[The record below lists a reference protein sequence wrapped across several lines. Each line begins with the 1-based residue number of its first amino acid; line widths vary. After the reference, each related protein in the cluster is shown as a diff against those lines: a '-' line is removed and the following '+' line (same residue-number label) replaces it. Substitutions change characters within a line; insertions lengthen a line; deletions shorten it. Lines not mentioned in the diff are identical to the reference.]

1 MNEADL
7 ISKLIKIEGLFAGA
21 ATEGERD
28 SAERAKQRIL
38 QRLKELLPE
47 NPPIEY
53 KFTFTDMWSRK
64 VFVAL
69 LRRYDFR
76 PYRYYRQRYTTVMV
90 RVPQR
95 FVDETLWPEFQ
106 KIKDELNAYLEEVT
120 DRIVKK
126 VLHEDSSDTIVV
138 DEPHQLGASS
148 E

>member
-7 ISKLIKIEGLFAGA
+7 INKLIKIEGLFAGA

-47 NPPIEY
+47 DPPIEY

-90 RVPQR
+90 RVPER